1 MSALLHQVYV
11 SAPLFILVLLGYGI
25 MRLSKWPAVVS
36 SSLSRVVFTISLPG
50 MLFHMMC
57 DFSKLPPVDSRLLIA
72 YFGGCFVLYAI
83 SRLIAWRFFHLNGVG
98 QSVFALGSIF
108 SNNSMLGL
116 PLAKMMLGDAS
127 LPSIALVLV
136 FNSLILWTLV
146 SVSVEWSLHGRFS
159 VRGLLQTAVK
169 VIQNPII
176 IGIFLGT
183 AWGLTGWTLPSF
195 IDTTAAMISD
205 TAAPMALLALGMGL
219 AEYGIG
225 GHWAPSITV
234 CVLKLFGQPLLT
246 WLIAWMIGLPSMET
260 QSVVLLASVATGVNV
275 YLMARQFKQLE
286 GVTATTL
293 LLSTILAAV
302 TTPICVIL
310 AG

>member
-11 SAPLFILVLLGYGI
+11 SAPLFILVVFGYVL
-25 MRLSKWPAVVS
+25 MRWSKWPAVVS
-36 SSLSRVVFTISLPG
+36 SSLSRVVFSVCLPG

-57 DFSKLPPVDSRLLIA
+57 DFSKLPPVDWRLLIA

-83 SRLIAWRFFHLNGVG
+83 SRLIAWKVFHLDGVA
-98 QSVFALGSIF
+98 QSVFALGGIF

-116 PLAKMMLGDAS
+116 PLAKMMLGNAS

-146 SVSVEWSLHGRFS
+146 SVSVEWALHGRFS
-159 VRGLLQTAVK
+159 VRGIAQTAVSVAK
-169 VIQNPII
+169 NPIV
-176 IGIFLGT
+176 IGIALGT
-183 AWGLTGWTLPSF
+183 AWGLTGWTLPAP
-195 IDTTAAMISD
+195 INDTAAMISD

-225 GHWAPSITV
+225 GNWPQSIAV
-234 CVLKLFGQPLLT
+234 CLLKLFGQPLIT
-246 WLIAWMIGLPSMET
+246 WAIARMIGLPSMET

-275 YLMARQFKQLE
+275 YLMARQFKRLE

-293 LLSTILAAV
+293 LLSTVLAAL